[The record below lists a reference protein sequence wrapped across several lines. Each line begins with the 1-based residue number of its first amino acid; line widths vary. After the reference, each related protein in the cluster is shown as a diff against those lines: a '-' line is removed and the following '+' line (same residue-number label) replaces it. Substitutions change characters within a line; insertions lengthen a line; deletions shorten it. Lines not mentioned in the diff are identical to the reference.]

1 MSICK
6 VEMDLGLE
14 SGEKLIGTHPE
25 PWGGGGGGRLASEAM
40 KAFNPP
46 VLCLPCKNGFDDSE
60 PPPASCR
67 NSTVAP
73 GWVA

>member
-25 PWGGGGGGRLASEAM
+25 PWGGGGEAGWQVRPLKPLIPQSYVYLLKMALMTLNRL
-40 KAFNPP
+40 
-46 VLCLPCKNGFDDSE
+46 LPLAGI
-60 PPPASCR
+60 PQ
-67 NSTVAP
+67 
-73 GWVA
+73 